1 MYGRYGHAGRL
12 QTPSGRYAQTM
23 ARPRPPARVHPR
35 KRFLTRAR
43 RSLSRQP
50 RPGEGKAILAAY
62 ALVTVALLLSP
73 FVTTGAPDP
82 TGTRA
87 PSFTLPTTAG
97 PLYDLDADLGA
108 RPIMVEFMHPEC
120 SHCQAMSET
129 LASAHAAYGSQVV
142 FLSVA
147 VPLGSFGV
155 PTTEEVASF
164 REFYGHS
171 WPYLVSSDDRVSRD
185 YSVSATPTFFFISAD
200 GTIRSK
206 QEGELPFSL
215 LAGELQAIAGG

>member
-1 MYGRYGHAGRL
+1 
-12 QTPSGRYAQTM
+12 M
-23 ARPRPPARVHPR
+23 ARPQPPARVPAR
-35 KRFLTRAR
+35 KSFLTRVR
-43 RSLSRQP
+43 RSLGRQP
-50 RPGEGKAILAAY
+50 RPGEGQAIVAAY

-120 SHCQAMSET
+120 SHCQAMSDA
-129 LASAHAAYGSQVV
+129 LVSAHAAYGSQVV